1 MMSLD
6 INITKFIGHA
16 EVHITFHYL
25 GNPHSTGARIRQ
37 EVWSHQ
43 AITAQRK
50 TWTTSEKTWS
60 RNAISLAVSNVYAL
74 AN

>member
-6 INITKFIGHA
+6 ISEIYRPCWSTYYIS
-16 EVHITFHYL
+16 L
-25 GNPHSTGARIRQ
+25 SQGNPHSTGARIRQ